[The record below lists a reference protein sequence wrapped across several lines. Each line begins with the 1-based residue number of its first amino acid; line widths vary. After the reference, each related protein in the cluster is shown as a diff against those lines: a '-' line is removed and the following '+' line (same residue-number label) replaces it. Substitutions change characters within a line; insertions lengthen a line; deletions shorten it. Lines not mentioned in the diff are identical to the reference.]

1 MPQRN
6 QTRQSVRIVEVTDGD
21 SGQRLDNFLHALVR
35 DAPRSLVYKIIRT
48 GQVRINGK
56 RCRPTHRLKTGDRV
70 RVPPIHASMY
80 GPRSVPD
87 WAREQVR
94 DGLLFENDSIVVINK
109 PAGMAVH
116 GGSGIAWG
124 LIDVIRDLKPAA
136 DIELAHRLDRETSGC
151 LLLGKGKAAARA
163 LQNQFRDRVAVKSYL
178 AMLDGCL
185 ADSPVRV
192 DAPLLRSERGG
203 ERISVVDR
211 QGKPAVSVFKILEH
225 FRVGSFVEVSIETG
239 RTHQIRAHA
248 AHLGHAVAG
257 DTRYGTSGQAAAWRD
272 RGLRRLFLHAHA
284 LTVLDPQGEPLSFS
298 CPLPGELHSVLDQL
312 QAEWGSTDRSAG

>member
-1 MPQRN
+1 MPQSN
-6 QTRQSVRIVEVTDGD
+6 QTRQSVRIVEVSDGE

-56 RCRPTHRLKTGDRV
+56 RCRPTQRLKTGDQV
-70 RVPPIHASMY
+70 RVPPVYTSAH
-80 GPRSVPD
+80 GPRSLPD
-87 WAREQVR
+87 WARLQVR
-94 DGLLFENDSIVVINK
+94 DGLIFENDHILVINK

-116 GGSGIAWG
+116 SGSGIAWG

-151 LLLGKGKAAARA
+151 LLLGKGKATARE
-163 LQNQFRDRVAVKSYL
+163 LQKQFRDRVAIKSYL

-192 DAPLLRSERGG
+192 EAPLLRSERGG
-203 ERISVVDR
+203 ERISVVDDA
-211 QGKPAVSVFKILEH
+211 GKSALSVFKVLER
-225 FRVGSFVEVSIETG
+225 FGVGSFVEVDIETG

-248 AHLGHAVAG
+248 AHLGNAVAG
-257 DTRYGTSGQAAAWRD
+257 DTRYGTSAQASVWRD

-284 LTVLDPQGEPLSFS
+284 LTVLDPHGEPLSFS
-298 CPLPGELHSVLDQL
+298 CPLPGELHGVLDQL
-312 QAEWGSTDRSAG
+312 QAEWASADSSAG